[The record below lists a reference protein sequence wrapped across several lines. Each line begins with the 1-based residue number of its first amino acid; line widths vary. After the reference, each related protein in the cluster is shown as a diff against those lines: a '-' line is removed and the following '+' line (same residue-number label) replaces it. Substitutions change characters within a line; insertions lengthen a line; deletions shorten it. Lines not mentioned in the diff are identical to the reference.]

1 MWAHVL
7 DLLCC
12 QRPRQPK
19 ALHPENQEQNSF
31 SFGGSQGSTTP
42 EAPQSSFD
50 GSTASESEE
59 EPTSKVATAMLKHWR
74 HSESFTQAK
83 LVQDLAAKLQLNAK
97 KYEAGSFFTAAK
109 AKEGFFA
116 VIGQEAFLGGLNLR
130 SVSSMGKSSLGKS
143 LELAWFD
150 NKAAYTERRAF
161 AGSISLHQV
170 QGSSVGPPA
179 GSRYANLDEVTRGQM
194 AGAIR
199 CDLYTRPSW
208 IRPARGALRVA
219 RTRRNLEPKLAGLS
233 VRFFAQEQGGR
244 SNFGQADLLKKY
256 NGKDG
261 RDGKEKDKK
270 KAEKTAEQLEEERRQ
285 KEQEEKE
292 EEELEKACE
301 KWCSVICKVL
311 IMVPILVGYVL
322 TPLRELALRP
332 EMAIDM
338 PNLSGMKVVVTGG
351 CSGLGLQTAMLMAQ
365 SGASVIAGCRSDSG
379 AAASTLQTLERLSKA
394 KAQPAV
400 WDLDMDSLESVR
412 SFAQRYVSS
421 VGTLQI
427 LVNNA
432 GTTQGC
438 SLTQDKIESA
448 FQVNYLSHFLLTN
461 GLMPALRGRPARVV
475 HVTCQEGYL
484 RPARGWSH
492 RFGEGV
498 LQGWLGTPVPIQEGV
513 RVGSMRITSGR
524 TPGSSHEVEDSA
536 EAATLRE
543 DIEWRVDRCKVA
555 EAYSNAKL
563 AVLAFSRELGR
574 RGISSH
580 AINPNALLT
589 DFKPLVAENGLQACP
604 IFRRFGLQARSSAFS
619 ATD

>member
-194 AGAIR
+194 VVICTLGPAG
-199 CDLYTRPSW
+199 
-208 IRPARGALRVA
+208 
-219 RTRRNLEPKLAGLS
+219 
-233 VRFFAQEQGGR
+233 
-244 SNFGQADLLKKY
+244 FGQ
-256 NGKDG
+256 
-261 RDGKEKDKK
+261 
-270 KAEKTAEQLEEERRQ
+270 LEV
-285 KEQEEKE
+285 
-292 EEELEKACE
+292 LCE
-301 KWCSVICKVL
+301 
-311 IMVPILVGYVL
+311 
-322 TPLRELALRP
+322 
-332 EMAIDM
+332 
-338 PNLSGMKVVVTGG
+338 
-351 CSGLGLQTAMLMAQ
+351 
-365 SGASVIAGCRSDSG
+365 
-379 AAASTLQTLERLSKA
+379 
-394 KAQPAV
+394 
-400 WDLDMDSLESVR
+400 
-412 SFAQRYVSS
+412 
-421 VGTLQI
+421 
-427 LVNNA
+427 
-432 GTTQGC
+432 
-438 SLTQDKIESA
+438 
-448 FQVNYLSHFLLTN
+448 
-461 GLMPALRGRPARVV
+461 
-475 HVTCQEGYL
+475 
-484 RPARGWSH
+484 
-492 RFGEGV
+492 
-498 LQGWLGTPVPIQEGV
+498 
-513 RVGSMRITSGR
+513 
-524 TPGSSHEVEDSA
+524 
-536 EAATLRE
+536 
-543 DIEWRVDRCKVA
+543 
-555 EAYSNAKL
+555 
-563 AVLAFSRELGR
+563 SRERAETWSRSLQDLVSMVR
-574 RGISSH
+574 RACSH
-580 AINPNALLT
+580 
-589 DFKPLVAENGLQACP
+589 P
-604 IFRRFGLQARSSAFS
+604 IVNVPGF
-619 ATD
+619 